1 MSNEIK
7 QLIDKNTLKII
18 LKDYIE
24 ESRNIISKKT
34 KEMLSLIYSM
44 KDESEQKI
52 LKRK

>member
-1 MSNEIK
+1 MTNEMK
-7 QLIDKNTLKII
+7 QLIDKNIIKAI

-24 ESRNIISKKT
+24 ESRNIIAKKT
-34 KEMLSLIYSM
+34 KEMLSLVYSM

>member
-1 MSNEIK
+1 MTNEIN
-7 QLIDKNTLKII
+7 QLIDKNIIKVI

-24 ESRNIISKKT
+24 ESRNIIAKKT
-34 KEMLSLIYSM
+34 KEMLSLVYSM

>member
-1 MSNEIK
+1 MTNEIK
-7 QLIDKNTLKII
+7 QLIDKNSLKTI